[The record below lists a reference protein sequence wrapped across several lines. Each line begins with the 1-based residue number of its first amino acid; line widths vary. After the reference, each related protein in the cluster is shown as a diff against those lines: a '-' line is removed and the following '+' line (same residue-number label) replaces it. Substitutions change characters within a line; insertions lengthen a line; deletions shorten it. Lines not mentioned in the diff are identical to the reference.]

1 MTTFD
6 IVVCSILGLSLLS
19 SLSKGFV
26 KEVFSLLSY
35 LGGFLLAI
43 KYQGN
48 FAQVLMENISSK
60 PIAKVIAFV
69 TIYVLAYTIISL
81 MGKVIRGM
89 LVSGTKLSMFDR
101 LMGGIVGF
109 GRGMVI
115 VIAVMFPL
123 QFFPEIMR
131 TVTKG
136 SETIPYLVKALTFV
150 NQNIG
155 NFKFQNPLTDFNID
169 EANHQLDETLE
180 KLKELKAV
188 NNMVDQLEE
197 FKDKLPNI
205 SEKFVSDDKQM
216 EEYSKDDLQ
225 KLNDILKSVEKK

>member
-19 SLSKGFV
+19 SLFKGFV

-43 KYQGN
+43 KYQGD

-60 PIAKVIAFV
+60 PIAKVISFV

-81 MGKVIRGM
+81 MGKVVRGM

-101 LMGGIVGF
+101 LMGGVVGF

-115 VIAVMFPL
+115 VIAVTFPL
-123 QFFPEIMR
+123 QFFPEIMKK
-131 TVTKG
+131 VTKD
-136 SETIPYLVKALTFV
+136 SETIPYLVKVLTFV

-169 EANHQLDETLE
+169 KAKE

-188 NNMVDQLEE
+188 NKMVDQLEE
-197 FKDKLPNI
+197 FKDNLPSMSDNFI
-205 SEKFVSDDKQM
+205 SEDKSL

-225 KLNDILKSVEKK
+225 KLNDILKSVQKK

>member
-19 SLSKGFV
+19 SLFKGFV

-43 KYQGN
+43 KYQGD

-60 PIAKVIAFV
+60 PIAKVISFV
-69 TIYVLAYTIISL
+69 TIYVLAYTIMSL
-81 MGKVIRGM
+81 MGKVVRGM

-101 LMGGIVGF
+101 LMGGVVGF
-109 GRGMVI
+109 GRGMVL
-115 VIAVMFPL
+115 VIAVTFPL

-131 TVTKG
+131 KVTKD

-169 EANHQLDETLE
+169 KAKE

-188 NNMVDQLEE
+188 NKMVDQLEE
-197 FKDKLPNI
+197 FKDNLPSMSDNFI
-205 SEKFVSDDKQM
+205 SEDKSL

-225 KLNDILKSVEKK
+225 KLNDILKSVEMK

>member
-19 SLSKGFV
+19 SLFKGFV

-43 KYQGN
+43 KYQGD

-60 PIAKVIAFV
+60 PISKVIAFV
-69 TIYVLAYTIISL
+69 TIYVLAYIIISL
-81 MGKVIRGM
+81 IGKVIRGM

-115 VIAVMFPL
+115 VIAVTFPL

-131 TVTKG
+131 KVTKD

-169 EANHQLDETLE
+169 KAKE

-188 NNMVDQLEE
+188 NKMVDQLEE
-197 FKDKLPNI
+197 FKDNLPSMSENSI
-205 SEKFVSDDKQM
+205 SEEKYLD
-216 EEYSKDDLQ
+216 EYSKDDLQ

>member
-19 SLSKGFV
+19 SLFKGFV

-69 TIYVLAYTIISL
+69 IIYVLTYIIISL

-101 LMGGIVGF
+101 LMGAIVGF
-109 GRGMVI
+109 GRGMVM
-115 VIAVMFPL
+115 VIAVTFPL

-131 TVTKG
+131 TVTKD

-155 NFKFQNPLTDFNID
+155 NFKFQNPLNDFNID
-169 EANHQLDETLE
+169 EAKE

-205 SEKFVSDDKQM
+205 SEKFVSDDKEM

>member
-19 SLSKGFV
+19 SLFKGFV

-43 KYQGN
+43 KYQGD

-69 TIYVLAYTIISL
+69 TIYVLTYIIISL
-81 MGKVIRGM
+81 MGKVIKGM

-101 LMGGIVGF
+101 LMGAIVGF

-115 VIAVMFPL
+115 VIALTFPL

-155 NFKFQNPLTDFNID
+155 NFKFQNPLKDFNID
-169 EANHQLDETLE
+169 EAKE

-205 SEKFVSDDKQM
+205 SEKFVSDDKHM
-216 EEYSKDDLQ
+216 EEYS
-225 KLNDILKSVEKK
+225 

>member
-19 SLSKGFV
+19 SLFKGFV

-81 MGKVIRGM
+81 VGKVIKGM

-115 VIAVMFPL
+115 VIAVTFPL

-131 TVTKG
+131 KVTKD

-155 NFKFQNPLTDFNID
+155 NFKFQNPLNDFNID
-169 EANHQLDETLE
+169 EAKE

-205 SEKFVSDDKQM
+205 SENFVSDDKHM

>member
-6 IVVCSILGLSLLS
+6 IVVCSILGLILLS
-19 SLSKGFV
+19 SLFKGFV

-69 TIYVLAYTIISL
+69 TIYVLTYIIISL

-101 LMGGIVGF
+101 LMGAIVGF

-115 VIAVMFPL
+115 VIALTFPL

-155 NFKFQNPLTDFNID
+155 NFKFQNPLKDFNID
-169 EANHQLDETLE
+169 EAKE

-205 SEKFVSDDKQM
+205 SEKFVSDDKEM

>member
-19 SLSKGFV
+19 SLFKGFV

-69 TIYVLAYTIISL
+69 TIYVLTYIIISL

-101 LMGGIVGF
+101 LMGAIVGF

-115 VIAVMFPL
+115 VIALTFPL

-155 NFKFQNPLTDFNID
+155 NFKFQNPLKDFNID
-169 EANHQLDETLE
+169 EAKE

>member
-19 SLSKGFV
+19 SLFKGFV

-43 KYQGN
+43 KYQGD

-69 TIYVLAYTIISL
+69 TIYVLAYIIISL
-81 MGKVIRGM
+81 IGKVIRGM

-115 VIAVMFPL
+115 VIAVTFPL
-123 QFFPEIMR
+123 QFFPETMR
-131 TVTKG
+131 KVTKD
-136 SETIPYLVKALTFV
+136 SQTIPYLVKALTFV

-169 EANHQLDETLE
+169 EAKE

-188 NNMVDQLEE
+188 NKMVDQLEE
-197 FKDKLPNI
+197 FKDNLPSMSENSI
-205 SEKFVSDDKQM
+205 SEEKYLD
-216 EEYSKDDLQ
+216 EYSKDDLQ

>member
-19 SLSKGFV
+19 SLFKGFV

-43 KYQGN
+43 KYQGD

-60 PIAKVIAFV
+60 PISKVIAFV
-69 TIYVLAYTIISL
+69 TIYVLAYIIISL
-81 MGKVIRGM
+81 IGKVIRGM

-115 VIAVMFPL
+115 VIAVTFPL

-131 TVTKG
+131 KVTKD

-155 NFKFQNPLTDFNID
+155 SFKFQNPFTDFNID
-169 EANHQLDETLE
+169 EAKE

-188 NNMVDQLEE
+188 NKMVDQLEE
-197 FKDKLPNI
+197 FKDNLPSMSENSI
-205 SEKFVSDDKQM
+205 SEEKYLD
-216 EEYSKDDLQ
+216 EYSKDDLQ

>member
-69 TIYVLAYTIISL
+69 IIYVLAYTIISL
-81 MGKVIRGM
+81 MGKVIKGM

-101 LMGGIVGF
+101 LMGAIVGF

-115 VIAVMFPL
+115 VIALTFPL

-155 NFKFQNPLTDFNID
+155 NFKFQNPLKDFNID
-169 EANHQLDETLE
+169 EAKE

-205 SEKFVSDDKQM
+205 SEKFVSDDKEM

>member
-19 SLSKGFV
+19 SLFKGFV

-43 KYQGN
+43 KYQGD

-60 PIAKVIAFV
+60 PIAKVISFV

-81 MGKVIRGM
+81 MGKVVRGM

-101 LMGGIVGF
+101 LMGGVVGF

-115 VIAVMFPL
+115 VIAVTFPL
-123 QFFPEIMR
+123 QFFPEIMKK
-131 TVTKG
+131 VTKD
-136 SETIPYLVKALTFV
+136 SETIPYLVKVLTFV

-169 EANHQLDETLE
+169 EAKE

-188 NNMVDQLEE
+188 NKMVDQLEE
-197 FKDKLPNI
+197 FKDNLPSISDNFI
-205 SEKFVSDDKQM
+205 SEDKSL

-225 KLNDILKSVEKK
+225 KLNDILKSVQKK

>member
-19 SLSKGFV
+19 SLFKGFV

-43 KYQGN
+43 KYQGD

-60 PIAKVIAFV
+60 PIAKVISFV

-81 MGKVIRGM
+81 MGKVIKGM
-89 LVSGTKLSMFDR
+89 LVSGTKLSMLDR
-101 LMGGIVGF
+101 LMGAIVGF

-115 VIAVMFPL
+115 VIAVRFPL
-123 QFFPEIMR
+123 QFFPEIMKK
-131 TVTKG
+131 VTKD
-136 SETIPYLVKALTFV
+136 SETIPYLVKVLTFV

-169 EANHQLDETLE
+169 EAKE

-197 FKDKLPNI
+197 FKDNLPSMSDNFI
-205 SEKFVSDDKQM
+205 SEDKSL

-225 KLNDILKSVEKK
+225 KLNDILKSVQKK

>member
-69 TIYVLAYTIISL
+69 IIYVLAYTIISL
-81 MGKVIRGM
+81 MGKVIKGM

-101 LMGGIVGF
+101 LMGAIVGF

-115 VIAVMFPL
+115 VIAVTFPL

-155 NFKFQNPLTDFNID
+155 NFKFQNPLKDFNID
-169 EANHQLDETLE
+169 EAKE

-205 SEKFVSDDKQM
+205 SENFESDDKHM

>member
-19 SLSKGFV
+19 SLFKGFV

-69 TIYVLAYTIISL
+69 IIYVLTYIIISL

-89 LVSGTKLSMFDR
+89 LVSGTKLSLFDR
-101 LMGGIVGF
+101 LMGAIVGF

-115 VIAVMFPL
+115 VIALTFPL

-155 NFKFQNPLTDFNID
+155 NFKFQNPLNDFNID
-169 EANHQLDETLE
+169 EAKE

-197 FKDKLPNI
+197 FKDKLPDI
-205 SEKFVSDDKQM
+205 SKKFVSDDERM

>member
-19 SLSKGFV
+19 SLFKGFV

-43 KYQGN
+43 KYQGD

-69 TIYVLAYTIISL
+69 TIYVLAYIIISL
-81 MGKVIRGM
+81 IGKVIRGM

-115 VIAVMFPL
+115 VIALTFPL

-169 EANHQLDETLE
+169 EAKE

-205 SEKFVSDDKQM
+205 SENFVSDDKHM

>member
-19 SLSKGFV
+19 SLFKGFV

-43 KYQGN
+43 KYQGD

-69 TIYVLAYTIISL
+69 TIYVLAYIIISL

-115 VIAVMFPL
+115 VIAVTFPL

-131 TVTKG
+131 KVTKD

-169 EANHQLDETLE
+169 KAKE

-188 NNMVDQLEE
+188 NKMVDQLEE
-197 FKDKLPNI
+197 FKDNLPSMSENSI
-205 SEKFVSDDKQM
+205 SEEKYLD
-216 EEYSKDDLQ
+216 EYSKDDLQ

>member
-1 MTTFD
+1 VTTFD

-19 SLSKGFV
+19 SLFKGFV

-69 TIYVLAYTIISL
+69 TIYVLTYIIISL

-115 VIAVMFPL
+115 VIAVTFPL

-169 EANHQLDETLE
+169 EAKE

-197 FKDKLPNI
+197 FKDNLPNI
-205 SEKFVSDDKQM
+205 SEKFVSDDKHM

>member
-19 SLSKGFV
+19 SLFKGFV

-35 LGGFLLAI
+35 LGGFLLAL

-48 FAQVLMENISSK
+48 FSQVLMENISSK
-60 PIAKVIAFV
+60 PIAKVIAFIA
-69 TIYVLAYTIISL
+69 IYVLAYIIISL

-89 LVSGTKLSMFDR
+89 LVSGTKLSLFDR

-115 VIAVMFPL
+115 VIAFTFPL

-155 NFKFQNPLTDFNID
+155 NFKFQNPLNDFNID
-169 EANHQLDETLE
+169 EAKE

-205 SEKFVSDDKQM
+205 SENFVSDDKEM

>member
-19 SLSKGFV
+19 SLFKGFV

-69 TIYVLAYTIISL
+69 IIYVLTYIIISL

-101 LMGGIVGF
+101 LMGAIVGF

-115 VIAVMFPL
+115 VIALTFPL

-155 NFKFQNPLTDFNID
+155 NFKFQNSLNGFNID
-169 EANHQLDETLE
+169 EAKE
-180 KLKELKAV
+180 KLKELNAV
-188 NNMVDQLEE
+188 NDMVDQLEK
-197 FKDKLPNI
+197 FKDQLPNI
-205 SEKFVSDDKQM
+205 SEKFASDDKSM

-225 KLNDILKSVEKK
+225 KLNDILKSVEKKK

>member
-6 IVVCSILGLSLLS
+6 IVVCFILGLSLLS
-19 SLSKGFV
+19 SLFKGFV

-43 KYQGN
+43 KYQGD

-60 PIAKVIAFV
+60 PIAKVISFV

-81 MGKVIRGM
+81 MGKVVRGM

-101 LMGGIVGF
+101 LMGGVVGF

-115 VIAVMFPL
+115 VIAVTFPL
-123 QFFPEIMR
+123 QFFPEIMKK
-131 TVTKG
+131 VTKD
-136 SETIPYLVKALTFV
+136 SETIPYLVKVLTFV

-169 EANHQLDETLE
+169 EAKE

-188 NNMVDQLEE
+188 NKMVDQLEE
-197 FKDKLPNI
+197 FKDNLPSISDNFI
-205 SEKFVSDDKQM
+205 SEDKSL

-225 KLNDILKSVEKK
+225 KLNDILKSVQKK

>member
-19 SLSKGFV
+19 SLFKGFV

-43 KYQGN
+43 KYQGD

-60 PIAKVIAFV
+60 PSAKLISFV
-69 TIYVLAYTIISL
+69 TIYVLTYIIISL
-81 MGKVIRGM
+81 MGKVVRGM

-101 LMGGIVGF
+101 LMGGVVGF

-115 VIAVMFPL
+115 VIAVTFPL
-123 QFFPEIMR
+123 QFFPEIMKK
-131 TVTKG
+131 VTKE
-136 SETIPYLVKALTFV
+136 SETIPYLVKVLTFV

-169 EANHQLDETLE
+169 EAKE

-188 NNMVDQLEE
+188 NKMVDQLEE
-197 FKDKLPNI
+197 FKDNLPSMSDKFI
-205 SEKFVSDDKQM
+205 SEDKSL

-225 KLNDILKSVEKK
+225 KLNDILKSVQKK

>member
-19 SLSKGFV
+19 SLFKGFV

-60 PIAKVIAFV
+60 PIAKVIGFV
-69 TIYVLAYTIISL
+69 TIYVLTYIIISL

-101 LMGGIVGF
+101 LMGAIVGF

-115 VIAVMFPL
+115 VIALTFPL

-155 NFKFQNPLTDFNID
+155 NFKFQNPLNDFNID
-169 EANHQLDETLE
+169 EAKE

-205 SEKFVSDDKQM
+205 SEKFVSDDKEM

>member
-19 SLSKGFV
+19 SLFKGFV

-69 TIYVLAYTIISL
+69 IIYVLTYIIISL

-89 LVSGTKLSMFDR
+89 LVSGTKLSLFDR
-101 LMGGIVGF
+101 LMGAIVGF

-115 VIAVMFPL
+115 VIALTFPL

-136 SETIPYLVKALTFV
+136 SETIPYLVKTLTFV

-155 NFKFQNPLTDFNID
+155 NFKFQNPLNDFNID
-169 EANHQLDETLE
+169 EAKE

-197 FKDKLPNI
+197 FKDKLPDI
-205 SEKFVSDDKQM
+205 SKKFVSDDERM

>member
-19 SLSKGFV
+19 SLFKGFV

-43 KYQGN
+43 KYQGD
-48 FAQVLMENISSK
+48 FARVLMENISSK

-69 TIYVLAYTIISL
+69 TIYVLAYIIISL
-81 MGKVIRGM
+81 IGKVIRGM

-115 VIAVMFPL
+115 VIAVTFPL

-155 NFKFQNPLTDFNID
+155 NFKFQNPLNDFNID
-169 EANHQLDETLE
+169 EAKE

-205 SEKFVSDDKQM
+205 SEKFVSDDTQM

>member
-19 SLSKGFV
+19 SLFKGFV

-43 KYQGN
+43 KYQGD

-69 TIYVLAYTIISL
+69 TIYVLAYIIISL
-81 MGKVIRGM
+81 IGKVIRGM

-115 VIAVMFPL
+115 VIAVTFPL

-131 TVTKG
+131 KVTKD

-169 EANHQLDETLE
+169 KAKE

-188 NNMVDQLEE
+188 NKMVDQLEE
-197 FKDKLPNI
+197 FKDNLPSMSENSI
-205 SEKFVSDDKQM
+205 SEEKYLD
-216 EEYSKDDLQ
+216 EYSKDDLQ

>member
-19 SLSKGFV
+19 SLFKGFV

-43 KYQGN
+43 KYQGD

-69 TIYVLAYTIISL
+69 TIYVLAYIIISL
-81 MGKVIRGM
+81 IGKVIRGM

-115 VIAVMFPL
+115 VIAVTFPL

-131 TVTKG
+131 KVTKD

-169 EANHQLDETLE
+169 EAKE

-188 NNMVDQLEE
+188 NKMVDQLEE
-197 FKDKLPNI
+197 FKDNLPSMSDKFI
-205 SEKFVSDDKQM
+205 SEDKSL

-225 KLNDILKSVEKK
+225 KLNDILKTVQKK

>member
-43 KYQGN
+43 KYQGD
-48 FAQVLMENISSK
+48 FALVLMEATSSK

-69 TIYVLAYTIISL
+69 IIYVLAYTIISL
-81 MGKVIRGM
+81 MGKVIKGM

-101 LMGGIVGF
+101 LMGAIVGF

-115 VIAVMFPL
+115 VIALTFPL

-155 NFKFQNPLTDFNID
+155 NFKFQNPLKDFNID
-169 EANHQLDETLE
+169 EAKE

>member
-19 SLSKGFV
+19 SLFKGFV

-69 TIYVLAYTIISL
+69 TIYVLTYIIISL

-101 LMGGIVGF
+101 LMGAIVGF

-115 VIAVMFPL
+115 VIALTFPL

-155 NFKFQNPLTDFNID
+155 NFKFQNPLNDFNID
-169 EANHQLDETLE
+169 EAKE

-205 SEKFVSDDKQM
+205 SEKFVSDDKEM

>member
-19 SLSKGFV
+19 SLFKGFV

-60 PIAKVIAFV
+60 PIAKVIAFL
-69 TIYVLAYTIISL
+69 TIYVLTYIIISL

-89 LVSGTKLSMFDR
+89 LVPGTKLSMFDR

-115 VIAVMFPL
+115 VIAVTFPL

-131 TVTKG
+131 TVTKD

-155 NFKFQNPLTDFNID
+155 NFRFQNPLNDFNID
-169 EANHQLDETLE
+169 EAKE

-188 NNMVDQLEE
+188 NNIVDQLEE

-205 SEKFVSDDKQM
+205 SEKFVSDDKEM